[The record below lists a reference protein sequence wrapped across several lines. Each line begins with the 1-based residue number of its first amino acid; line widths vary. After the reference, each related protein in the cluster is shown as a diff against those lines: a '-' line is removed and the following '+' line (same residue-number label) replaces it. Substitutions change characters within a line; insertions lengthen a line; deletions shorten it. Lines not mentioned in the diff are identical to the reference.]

1 MSTQAK
7 TFLTEAEYLELE
19 RQTDDRNEYFGG
31 EMFAMSRGTAWH
43 AWIIGNVVRE
53 LGQQLKRKPCRVSPS
68 EVRLKT
74 PAGLFTYP
82 DVMVVCGDPQFA
94 DDRKDTLL
102 NPVVIVE
109 VLSPSTRD
117 YDRGQKFQFY
127 RSVPSLAEYV
137 AVAQDTPHVELY
149 TRQTDHR
156 WLLTE
161 FEDLGQSV
169 ELSSIGCVLPLSEVY
184 DKIDWATAEAG

>member
-19 RQTDDRNEYFGG
+19 RQTEDRNEYFGG

-43 AWIIGNVVRE
+43 AWIIGNIVAEVR
-53 LGQQLKRKPCRVSPS
+53 QQLKRKPCRVSPS